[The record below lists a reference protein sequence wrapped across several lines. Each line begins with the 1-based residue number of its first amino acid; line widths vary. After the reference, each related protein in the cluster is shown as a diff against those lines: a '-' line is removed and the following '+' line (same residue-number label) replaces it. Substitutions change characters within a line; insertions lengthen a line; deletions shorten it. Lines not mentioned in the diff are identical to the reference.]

1 VAKRGVRSFST
12 QEYETLISV
21 LSEAR
26 QEAGL
31 GRDELSR
38 RLDRSRTYMYN
49 LEHMGR
55 RVDPEEVRLI
65 AIALG
70 LEPIELFRRW
80 LDRIENS
87 ET

>member
-1 VAKRGVRSFST
+1 
-12 QEYETLISV
+12 
-21 LSEAR
+21 
-26 QEAGL
+26 
-31 GRDELSR
+31 LSR